1 MFLLKKNYAALKSNA
16 NNLYELTDEDI
27 RHMHEV
33 LLEIYDD
40 LFKVCEK
47 HSLKLIAGGGTLLG
61 VVRHKGF
68 IPWDDDMDL
77 SMSREDYEK
86 FITIFESELSDK
98 YELLAPGYKNGSK
111 VFLMRVLK
119 KNTTLMNMI
128 DENSPYSNGI
138 YIDITPIDYVPE
150 NMILRGIKGLLV
162 DCLRFISYSVYWN
175 QYRSKSLRDY
185 LVNSEGKSYYK
196 LRIITGKIFG
206 FLSSEKWFEI
216 FDKLCVNNKSRYV
229 TVAAGRKKYKGETY
243 SEDVYYPPQEGIF
256 ENRKIYVLND
266 CQTYLKRMYGD
277 YMKIPP
283 VENREKHLCLKLD
296 FERGQ

>member
-1 MFLLKKNYAALKSNA
+1 
-16 NNLYELTDEDI
+16 
-27 RHMHEV
+27 
-33 LLEIYDD
+33 
-40 LFKVCEK
+40 
-47 HSLKLIAGGGTLLG
+47 
-61 VVRHKGF
+61 
-68 IPWDDDMDL
+68 
-77 SMSREDYEK
+77 
-86 FITIFESELSDK
+86 
-98 YELLAPGYKNGSK
+98 
-111 VFLMRVLK
+111 MRVLK

-138 YIDITPIDYVPE
+138 YIDITPIDYAPD
-150 NMILRGIKGLLV
+150 NKILRVIKGFLV
-162 DCLRFISYSVYWN
+162 DSLRFISYSVYWN

-196 LRIITGKIFG
+196 LRILTGKIFS

-216 FDKLCVNNKSRYV
+216 FDKLCINKKTRFV

-243 SEDVYYPPQEGIF
+243 PVEVYYPPQESIF
-256 ENRKIYVLND
+256 EGRKIYILND

>member
-40 LFKVCEK
+40 LLKVCEK

-61 VVRHKGF
+61 VIRHKGF

-86 FITIFESELSDK
+86 FIEVFESELSDK
-98 YELLAPGYKNGSK
+98 YELLAPGYKNGAK

-119 KNTTLMNMI
+119 KNTTFLNMI
-128 DENSPYSNGI
+128 DEVSPYSNGI
-138 YIDITPIDYVPE
+138 YIDITPIDYAPE
-150 NMILRGIKGLLV
+150 NKFVFGVKGFLADSV
-162 DCLRFISYSVYWN
+162 RFISYSVYWN
-175 QYRSKSLRDY
+175 QYRSKSLFKHMMG
-185 LVNSEGKSYYK
+185 SEGKTYYK
-196 LRIITGKIFG
+196 LRILTGKIFG
-206 FLSSEKWFEI
+206 FLSAEKWFDL
-216 FDKLCVNNKSRYV
+216 FDKLCIGKKSKLV

-243 SEDVYYPPQEGIF
+243 PVEVYYPPKEGIF
-256 ENRKIYVLND
+256 EDRKIYILND